1 MGKMGFGVC
10 FVNFF
15 IFCDYI
21 LFFFN
26 IMMNSEESSFVNFDK
41 MNNLC
46 VGFIFF
52 NVFIII

>member
-41 MNNLC
+41 MIKFMC
-46 VGFIFF
+46 GFYFF